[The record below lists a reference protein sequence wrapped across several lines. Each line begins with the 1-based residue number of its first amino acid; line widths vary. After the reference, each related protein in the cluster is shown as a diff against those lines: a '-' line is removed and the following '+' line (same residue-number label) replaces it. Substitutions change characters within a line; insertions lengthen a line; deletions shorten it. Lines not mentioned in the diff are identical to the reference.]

1 MWKWLEYPKTNERWW
16 MTVETLINNW
26 FSPEVVDEIFEL
38 NVDWQIEEIIVQ
50 ANMDSETEIWVEN
63 WVDWED
69 DDLHN
74 QSLMILA
81 KWGTLDDV
89 RKFIFDTKIAN

>member
-38 NVDWQIEEIIVQ
+38 NVDNRVEELIVGANIESEKDHWIDWKDDELHEQ
-50 ANMDSETEIWVEN
+50 A
-63 WVDWED
+63 
-69 DDLHN
+69 LK
-74 QSLMILA
+74 ILA
-81 KWGTLDDV
+81 KGWTMTDV
-89 RKFIFDTKIAN
+89 EKLVFEVKSIN